1 VLRLPYL
8 LPAVAS
14 KKIFDQVTVKKL
26 TTVKPRESVGSKCQ
40 AIYASNQMKIRP
52 FVLVL
57 IFLIVLGAA
66 PRRAFA
72 AEPPALRKVRMA
84 FTSLSSV
91 MCPPWIAREA
101 GIFNKYGL
109 DVEVIA
115 TPTGVEGMNALIAG
129 ELQFLQ
135 ISGGTT
141 ASAALGGADV
151 MVVGTTLDSLV
162 QSLMVRPEIDKAEQL
177 KGKALGITRFGTS
190 IDVGAR
196 LALRHFGLVPE
207 KDVAIVQVGGMES
220 MVAALQ
226 GNRIQAGILSYPA
239 ITQALKLGHRP
250 LLDVAALGIP
260 YAFTGMTTRG
270 RLIRDDPDL
279 VRRYMMA
286 QTEAIARAKRDK
298 SFALKVMGKYLR
310 TANPAA
316 LGESYEIDVQKY
328 MLRVPLTTTESMKS
342 VLDDL
347 AGRIPKAKDA
357 DPRKFFDDS
366 FVRQMQSSGFIDA
379 LYR

>member
-1 VLRLPYL
+1 MGGSRMRSTLGL
-8 LPAVAS
+8 
-14 KKIFDQVTVKKL
+14 IL
-26 TTVKPRESVGSKCQ
+26 T
-40 AIYASNQMKIRP
+40 
-52 FVLVL
+52 FVLSTFVL
-57 IFLIVLGAA
+57 ATDCVN
-66 PRRAFA
+66 A
-72 AEPPALRKVRMA
+72 AESGSLRKVRMA

-91 MCPPWIAREA
+91 MCPPWIAREI
-101 GIFNKYGL
+101 GIFNKHGL

-129 ELQFLQ
+129 EVQFLQ

-151 MVVGTTLDSLV
+151 MVVGTTLDVLV
-162 QSLMVRPEIDKAEQL
+162 QSLMARPEIEKAEQL
-177 KGKALGITRFGTS
+177 KGKSVGITRFGTS

-196 LALRHFGLVPE
+196 LALKHFGLVPE
-207 KDVAIVQVGGMES
+207 KEVAIVQVGGMES
-220 MVAALQ
+220 MVTALQ
-226 GNRIQAGILSYPA
+226 TNRIQAGILSYPA
-239 ITQALKLGHRP
+239 ITQALKLGHRV
-250 LLDVAALGIP
+250 LLDVASLGIP

-270 RLIRDDPDL
+270 RLIKEDPDL

-298 SFALKVMGKYLR
+298 NLALKVMGKYLR
-310 TANPAA
+310 TANPNA
-316 LGESYEIDVQKY
+316 LAESYDIDVQKY
-328 MLRVPLTTTESMKS
+328 MLRVPLTTAEAMKS

-357 DPRKFFDDS
+357 DPKRFYDDT

-379 LYR
+379 LYK

>member
-1 VLRLPYL
+1 MGRRFFAFV
-8 LPAVAS
+8 
-14 KKIFDQVTVKKL
+14 FL
-26 TTVKPRESVGSKCQ
+26 TLSLVPE
-40 AIYASNQMKIRP
+40 AYAADAQP
-52 FVLVL
+52 
-57 IFLIVLGAA
+57 
-66 PRRAFA
+66 
-72 AEPPALRKVRMA
+72 LRKVRMA

-91 MCPPWIAREA
+91 MCPPWIAREI
-101 GIFNKYGL
+101 GIFNKHGL

-129 ELQFLQ
+129 EVQFLQ

-151 MVVGTTLDSLV
+151 TVVGTTLDALV
-162 QSLMVRPEIDKAEQL
+162 QSLMARPEIEKAEQL
-177 KGKALGITRFGTS
+177 KGKSVGITRFGTS

-196 LALRHFGLVPE
+196 MALKHFGLVPE
-207 KDVAIVQVGGMES
+207 KEVAIVQVGGMES
-220 MVAALQ
+220 MVTALQ
-226 GNRIQAGILSYPA
+226 TNRIQAGILSYPA
-239 ITQALKLGHRP
+239 ITQALKLGHHT
-250 LLDVAALGIP
+250 LLDVASLGIP

-270 RLIRDDPDL
+270 RLIKEDADL

-298 SFALKVMGKYLR
+298 NMALKVMGKYLR
-310 TANPAA
+310 TTNLNA
-316 LGESYEIDVQKY
+316 LAESYDIDVQKY
-328 MLRVPLTTTESMKS
+328 LLRVPLTTAEAMRS

-357 DPRKFFDDS
+357 DPKRFFDDS

-379 LYR
+379 LYK

>member
-1 VLRLPYL
+1 MKPSKSVARTRQTIYAGDKMKVRSLVLLTIFFIVFGPVLR
-8 LPAVAS
+8 
-14 KKIFDQVTVKKL
+14 
-26 TTVKPRESVGSKCQ
+26 
-40 AIYASNQMKIRP
+40 
-52 FVLVL
+52 
-57 IFLIVLGAA
+57 GAY
-66 PRRAFA
+66 A
-72 AEPPALRKVRMA
+72 AESPPLRKVRMA
-84 FTSLSSV
+84 FTSLSSS

-101 GIFNKYGL
+101 GIFNKHGL

-129 ELQFLQ
+129 EVQFLQ

-151 MVVGTTLDSLV
+151 IVVGTTLESLV
-162 QSLMVRPEIDKAEQL
+162 QQLIARPEIEKAEHL
-177 KGKALGITRFGTS
+177 KGKTLGITRFGTS

-239 ITQALKLGHRP
+239 ITQALRLGHHA
-250 LLDVAALGIP
+250 LLDVASLGIP
-260 YAFTGMTTRG
+260 YAFTGITTRG
-270 RLIRDDPDL
+270 HLIRDDPDL
-279 VRRYMMA
+279 VRRYVTA

-298 SFALKVMGKYLR
+298 PLALKVMGKFLR

-316 LGESYEIDVQKY
+316 LAESYDVDVQKY
-328 MLRVPLTTTESMKS
+328 MLKVPLTTVEAMKS

-347 AGRIPKAKDA
+347 AARIPKAKDSE
-357 DPRKFFDDS
+357 PRKFFDDS
-366 FVRQMQSSGFIDA
+366 FVRQLQSSGFIDA

>member
-1 VLRLPYL
+1 
-8 LPAVAS
+8 
-14 KKIFDQVTVKKL
+14 
-26 TTVKPRESVGSKCQ
+26 
-40 AIYASNQMKIRP
+40 
-52 FVLVL
+52 
-57 IFLIVLGAA
+57 
-66 PRRAFA
+66 
-72 AEPPALRKVRMA
+72 MA

-101 GIFNKYGL
+101 GIFTKHGL

-129 ELQFLQ
+129 EVQFLQ

-162 QSLMVRPEIDKAEQL
+162 QSLMARPEIDKPEQL

-220 MVAALQ
+220 MVPALQ
-226 GNRIQAGILSYPA
+226 SNRIQAGILSHPA
-239 ITQALKLGHRP
+239 ITQAKKLGHHV
-250 LLDVAALGIP
+250 LLDVASLGMP

-270 RLIRDDPDL
+270 RLIREDTDL

-286 QTEAIARAKRDK
+286 QVEAIARAKRDK
-298 SFALKVMGKYLR
+298 NLAMAVMGKYLR
-310 TANPAA
+310 TTNPASLSDA
-316 LGESYEIDVQKY
+316 YEIDVQKY
-328 MLRVPLTTTESMKS
+328 MHKVPLPTVEAVKS
-342 VLDDL
+342 VLEDL
-347 AGRIPKAKDA
+347 ATRNPKAKDA
-357 DPRKFFDDS
+357 DPRRFFDDS
-366 FVRQMQSSGFIDA
+366 FIRQIQFSGFIDA
-379 LYR
+379 LYRDRKRVV

>member
-1 VLRLPYL
+1 MPSR
-8 LPAVAS
+8 
-14 KKIFDQVTVKKL
+14 
-26 TTVKPRESVGSKCQ
+26 
-40 AIYASNQMKIRP
+40 
-52 FVLVL
+52 
-57 IFLIVLGAA
+57 LIVFLVIVFSASGWLTHRAHAA
-66 PRRAFA
+66 DASPPR
-72 AEPPALRKVRMA
+72 KIRMA

-101 GIFNKYGL
+101 GIFNKHGL

-129 ELQFLQ
+129 EVQFLQ

-220 MVAALQ
+220 MVTALQ
-226 GNRIQAGILSYPA
+226 TNRIQAGILSYPA
-239 ITQALKLGHRP
+239 ITQALKLGNRV
-250 LLDVAALGIP
+250 LLDVASLGIP

-270 RLIRDDPDL
+270 RLIREDAEL

-316 LGESYEIDVQKY
+316 LAESYEIDVQKY
-328 MLRVPLTTTESMKS
+328 MLRVPLTTAEAMKS

-347 AGRIPKAKDA
+347 AGRVPKAKEA
-357 DPRKFFDDS
+357 EPRKFFDDS
-366 FVRQMQSSGFIDA
+366 FVRQMQSSGFIEA

>member
-1 VLRLPYL
+1 MPSRWIACLLLALSAVPWAARAESADA
-8 LPAVAS
+8 LPA
-14 KKIFDQVTVKKL
+14 
-26 TTVKPRESVGSKCQ
+26 
-40 AIYASNQMKIRP
+40 
-52 FVLVL
+52 
-57 IFLIVLGAA
+57 
-66 PRRAFA
+66 
-72 AEPPALRKVRMA
+72 RKVRMA

-101 GIFNKYGL
+101 GIFQKHGL

-129 ELQFLQ
+129 EVHFLQ

-151 MVVGTTLDSLV
+151 IVVGTTLDSLV

-220 MVAALQ
+220 MVTALQ
-226 GNRIQAGILSYPA
+226 TNRIQAGILSYPA
-239 ITQALKLGHRP
+239 ITQALKLGNRV
-250 LLDVAALGIP
+250 LLDVASLGVP

-270 RLIRDDPDL
+270 RLIREDADL

-298 SFALKVMGKYLR
+298 NFAVKVMGKYLR
-310 TANPAA
+310 TADPAA
-316 LGESYEIDVQKY
+316 LAESYEIDVQKY
-328 MLRVPLTTTESMKS
+328 MLRAPLTTAAAMKS

-347 AGRIPKAKDA
+347 AARIPKAKDA
-357 DPRKFFDDS
+357 EPRKFFDDS

>member
-1 VLRLPYL
+1 MKRGL
-8 LPAVAS
+8 LAGLLLALS
-14 KKIFDQVTVKKL
+14 
-26 TTVKPRESVGSKCQ
+26 
-40 AIYASNQMKIRP
+40 AII
-52 FVLVL
+52 L
-57 IFLIVLGAA
+57 A
-66 PRRAFA
+66 PDLSDA
-72 AEPPALRKVRMA
+72 AEPLGLRKARMA

-101 GIFNKYGL
+101 GIFNKHGL

-129 ELQFLQ
+129 EVQFLQ

-151 MVVGTTLDSLV
+151 IVVGTTLDSLV
-162 QSLMVRPEIDKAEQL
+162 QHLIVRPEIEKPEQL
-177 KGKALGITRFGTS
+177 RGKALGITRFGTS

-196 LALRHFGLVPE
+196 LALRHFALAPE

-226 GNRIQAGILSYPA
+226 ANRIQAGMLSYPA
-239 ITQALKLGHRP
+239 ITQALKLGHRS
-250 LLDVAALGIP
+250 LLDIASLGIP

-270 RLIRDDPDL
+270 RLIRDDADL

-298 SFALKVMGKYLR
+298 SLALKVMGKYLR

-316 LGESYEIDVQKY
+316 LAESYEIDVQKY
-328 MLRVPLTTTESMKS
+328 MLRVPLTTVEAMNS
-342 VLDDL
+342 VLEDL
-347 AGRIPKAKDA
+347 AGRIPKAKDT
-357 DPRKFFDDS
+357 DPRKLFDDS
-366 FVRQMQSSGFIDA
+366 FVRQMQASGFIDA

>member
-1 VLRLPYL
+1 MPSR
-8 LPAVAS
+8 
-14 KKIFDQVTVKKL
+14 
-26 TTVKPRESVGSKCQ
+26 
-40 AIYASNQMKIRP
+40 
-52 FVLVL
+52 
-57 IFLIVLGAA
+57 LIVSLLIALSASGWVTHRAHGADAA
-66 PRRAFA
+66 P
-72 AEPPALRKVRMA
+72 PRKIRMA

-101 GIFNKYGL
+101 GIFNKHGL
-109 DVEVIA
+109 EVEVIA

-129 ELQFLQ
+129 EVQFLQ

-141 ASAALGGADV
+141 ASATLGGADV
-151 MVVGTTLDSLV
+151 TVVGTTLDALV

-220 MVAALQ
+220 MVTALQ
-226 GNRIQAGILSYPA
+226 TNRIQAGILSYPA
-239 ITQALKLGHRP
+239 ITQALKLGNKV
-250 LLDVAALGIP
+250 LLDVASLGIP

-270 RLIRDDPDL
+270 RLIREDADL

-298 SFALKVMGKYLR
+298 RFALKVMGKYLR
-310 TANPAA
+310 TTNPAA
-316 LGESYEIDVQKY
+316 LAESYEIDVQKY
-328 MLRVPLTTTESMKS
+328 MLRVPLTTAEAMKS

-347 AGRIPKAKDA
+347 AGRIPKARDA
-357 DPRKFFDDS
+357 EPRRFFDDS
-366 FVRQMQSSGFIDA
+366 FVRQMQSNGFIEA

>member
-1 VLRLPYL
+1 MRSWL
-8 LPAVAS
+8 
-14 KKIFDQVTVKKL
+14 
-26 TTVKPRESVGSKCQ
+26 
-40 AIYASNQMKIRP
+40 
-52 FVLVL
+52 LVL
-57 IFLIVLGAA
+57 LLLALSAVGGVINS
-66 PRRAFA
+66 FA
-72 AEPPALRKVRMA
+72 AEPSGLKKVRMA

-101 GIFNKYGL
+101 GIFNKHGL

-129 ELQFLQ
+129 EVQFLQ

-151 MVVGTTLDSLV
+151 MIVATTLDALV
-162 QSLMVRPEIDKAEQL
+162 QQLIARPEIDKAEQL
-177 KGKALGITRFGTS
+177 KGRNLGITRFGTS

-226 GNRIQAGILSYPA
+226 ANRIQAGILSYPA
-239 ITQALKLGHRP
+239 ITQALKLGHRS
-250 LLDVAALGIP
+250 LLDVPSLGIP
-260 YAFTGMTTRG
+260 YAFTGITTRG
-270 RLIRDDPDL
+270 RLIRDDPEL
-279 VRRYMMA
+279 VRRYVMA

-298 SFALKVMGKYLR
+298 TLALKVMSKYLR
-310 TANPAA
+310 AANPAA
-316 LGESYEIDVQKY
+316 LAESYDIDVQKY
-328 MLRVPLTTTESMKS
+328 MLRVPLTTTEAMKS

-347 AGRIPKAKDA
+347 ASRLPKAKEA
-357 DPRKFFDDS
+357 EPRKFFDGS

>member
-1 VLRLPYL
+1 MPSRWIACLLLALSAVPWTARAESADA
-8 LPAVAS
+8 LPA
-14 KKIFDQVTVKKL
+14 
-26 TTVKPRESVGSKCQ
+26 
-40 AIYASNQMKIRP
+40 
-52 FVLVL
+52 
-57 IFLIVLGAA
+57 
-66 PRRAFA
+66 
-72 AEPPALRKVRMA
+72 RKVRMA

-101 GIFNKYGL
+101 GIFQKHGL

-129 ELQFLQ
+129 EVHFLQ

-151 MVVGTTLDSLV
+151 IVVGTTLDSLV

-220 MVAALQ
+220 MVTALQ
-226 GNRIQAGILSYPA
+226 TNRIQAGILSYPA
-239 ITQALKLGHRP
+239 ITQALKLGNRV
-250 LLDVAALGIP
+250 LLDVASLGVP

-270 RLIRDDPDL
+270 RLIREDADL

-298 SFALKVMGKYLR
+298 NFAVKVMGKYLR
-310 TANPAA
+310 TADPAA
-316 LGESYEIDVQKY
+316 LAESYEIDVQKY
-328 MLRVPLTTTESMKS
+328 MLRAPLTTAAAMKS

-347 AGRIPKAKDA
+347 AARIPKAKDA
-357 DPRKFFDDS
+357 EPRKFFDDS

>member
-1 VLRLPYL
+1 MRFRFALW
-8 LPAVAS
+8 
-14 KKIFDQVTVKKL
+14 
-26 TTVKPRESVGSKCQ
+26 
-40 AIYASNQMKIRP
+40 
-52 FVLVL
+52 
-57 IFLIVLGAA
+57 IVLSVACQLATRADAPAA
-66 PRRAFA
+66 DSP
-72 AEPPALRKVRMA
+72 LRKMRMA
-84 FTSLSSV
+84 FTSMSSV
-91 MCPPWIAREA
+91 MCPPWIAHSA
-101 GIFNKYGL
+101 GIFNKHGL

-151 MVVGTTLDSLV
+151 MVVGTTLDALV
-162 QSLMVRPEIDKAEQL
+162 QQLIARPEIERPEQL
-177 KGKALGITRFGTS
+177 KGKTLGITRFGTS

-196 LALRHFGLVPE
+196 LALKHFGLVPE

-226 GNRIQAGILSYPA
+226 ANRIQAGILSYPA
-239 ITQALKLGHRP
+239 ITQALKLGHRM
-250 LLDVAALGIP
+250 LLNVPSLGIP

-270 RLIRDDPDL
+270 RLIKEDPDL

-298 SFALKVMGKYLR
+298 PYALGVMAKYLR
-310 TANPAA
+310 TANPQA
-316 LGESYEIDVQKY
+316 LSESYEIDIQKY
-328 MLRVPLTTTESMKS
+328 MLRVPLTTTEAMKS
-342 VLDDL
+342 VLEDL
-347 AGRIPKAKDA
+347 ATRLPKAKDA
-357 DPRKFFDDS
+357 EPWRFFDDS
-366 FVRQMQSSGFIDA
+366 FVRQMQSTGFIDA

>member
-1 VLRLPYL
+1 MPSSWIACL
-8 LPAVAS
+8 LLALSAVTWPAHA
-14 KKIFDQVTVKKL
+14 
-26 TTVKPRESVGSKCQ
+26 ES
-40 AIYASNQMKIRP
+40 ADA
-52 FVLVL
+52 
-57 IFLIVLGAA
+57 
-66 PRRAFA
+66 
-72 AEPPALRKVRMA
+72 PPARKVRMA

-101 GIFNKYGL
+101 GIFQKHGL

-129 ELQFLQ
+129 EVHFLQ

-151 MVVGTTLDSLV
+151 IVVGTTLDSLV

-220 MVAALQ
+220 MVTALQ
-226 GNRIQAGILSYPA
+226 TNRIQAGILSYPA
-239 ITQALKLGHRP
+239 ITQALKLGNRV
-250 LLDVAALGIP
+250 LLDVASLGVP

-270 RLIRDDPDL
+270 RLIREDTDL

-298 SFALKVMGKYLR
+298 SFAVKVMSKYLR
-310 TANPAA
+310 TADPAA
-316 LGESYEIDVQKY
+316 LAESYEIDVQKY
-328 MLRVPLTTTESMKS
+328 MLRAPLTTAAAMKS

-347 AGRIPKAKDA
+347 AARIPKAKDA
-357 DPRKFFDDS
+357 EPRRFFDDS

>member
-1 VLRLPYL
+1 
-8 LPAVAS
+8 
-14 KKIFDQVTVKKL
+14 
-26 TTVKPRESVGSKCQ
+26 
-40 AIYASNQMKIRP
+40 
-52 FVLVL
+52 
-57 IFLIVLGAA
+57 
-66 PRRAFA
+66 
-72 AEPPALRKVRMA
+72 
-84 FTSLSSV
+84 
-91 MCPPWIAREA
+91 
-101 GIFNKYGL
+101 L

-129 ELQFLQ
+129 EVQFLQ

-141 ASAALGGADV
+141 ASAALGGTDV
-151 MVVGTTLDSLV
+151 IVVGTTLESLV
-162 QSLMVRPEIDKAEQL
+162 QQLMVRPEIEKAEQL
-177 KGKALGITRFGTS
+177 KGKSLGITRFGTS

-220 MVAALQ
+220 MVAALH

-239 ITQALKLGHRP
+239 ITQALKLGHRT
-250 LLDVAALGIP
+250 LLDVASLGIP

-270 RLIRDDPDL
+270 RLIRDDPEL

-298 SFALKVMGKYLR
+298 NFALKVMGKYLR
-310 TANPAA
+310 STNPAA
-316 LGESYEIDVQKY
+316 LTESYEIDVQKY
-328 MLRVPLTTTESMKS
+328 MLRVPLTTSEAMKS

-347 AGRIPKAKDA
+347 TGRIPKAKDA
-357 DPRKFFDDS
+357 DPKKFFDDS

>member
-1 VLRLPYL
+1 MGRQLFHFLILALSL
-8 LPAVAS
+8 LPA
-14 KKIFDQVTVKKL
+14 
-26 TTVKPRESVGSKCQ
+26 P
-40 AIYASNQMKIRP
+40 YAS
-52 FVLVL
+52 
-57 IFLIVLGAA
+57 
-66 PRRAFA
+66 
-72 AEPPALRKVRMA
+72 PADAQPLRKVRMA

-91 MCPPWIAREA
+91 MCPPWIAREV
-101 GIFNKYGL
+101 GIFNKHGL

-129 ELQFLQ
+129 EVQFLQ

-151 MVVGTTLDSLV
+151 MVVGTTLDALV
-162 QSLMVRPEIDKAEQL
+162 QNLMARPEIEKAEQL
-177 KGKALGITRFGTS
+177 KGKSVGITRFGTS

-196 LALRHFGLVPE
+196 LALKHFGLTPE

-220 MVAALQ
+220 MVTALQ
-226 GNRIQAGILSYPA
+226 TNRIQAGILSYPA
-239 ITQALKLGHRP
+239 ITQALKLGNRV
-250 LLDVAALGIP
+250 LLDVASLGIP
-260 YAFTGMTTRG
+260 YAFTGITTRG
-270 RLIRDDPDL
+270 RLIKEDADL

-298 SFALKVMGKYLR
+298 NLTLKVMGKYLR
-310 TANPAA
+310 TANPNA
-316 LGESYEIDVQKY
+316 LAESYDIDVQKY
-328 MLRVPLTTTESMKS
+328 MLRVPLTTVEAMKS

-357 DPRKFFDDS
+357 EPRKFFDDS
-366 FVRQMQSSGFIDA
+366 FVRQMQANGFIDA

>member
-1 VLRLPYL
+1 MGRRSFGFLFLAL
-8 LPAVAS
+8 S
-14 KKIFDQVTVKKL
+14 
-26 TTVKPRESVGSKCQ
+26 
-40 AIYASNQMKIRP
+40 
-52 FVLVL
+52 LVPT
-57 IFLIVLGAA
+57 AY
-66 PRRAFA
+66 AFA
-72 AEPPALRKVRMA
+72 ADAQPLRKVRMA

-91 MCPPWIAREA
+91 MCPPWIAREI
-101 GIFNKYGL
+101 GIFNKHGL

-129 ELQFLQ
+129 EVQFLQ

-151 MVVGTTLDSLV
+151 MVVGTTLDALV
-162 QSLMVRPEIDKAEQL
+162 QSLMARPEIEKAEQL
-177 KGKALGITRFGTS
+177 KGKSVGITRFGTS

-196 LALRHFGLVPE
+196 MALKHFGLVPE
-207 KDVAIVQVGGMES
+207 KEVAIVQVGGMES
-220 MVAALQ
+220 MVSALQ
-226 GNRIQAGILSYPA
+226 TNRIQAGILSYPA
-239 ITQALKLGHRP
+239 ITQALKLGHHT
-250 LLDVAALGIP
+250 LLDVASLGIP

-270 RLIRDDPDL
+270 RLIKEDPDL

-298 SFALKVMGKYLR
+298 NMALKVMGKYLR
-310 TANPAA
+310 TTNPSA
-316 LGESYEIDVQKY
+316 LAESYDIDVQKY
-328 MLRVPLTTTESMKS
+328 LLRVPLTTVEAMKS

-357 DPRKFFDDS
+357 DPKRFFDDT

-379 LYR
+379 LYK

>member
-1 VLRLPYL
+1 MKAVLP
-8 LPAVAS
+8 
-14 KKIFDQVTVKKL
+14 
-26 TTVKPRESVGSKCQ
+26 G
-40 AIYASNQMKIRP
+40 
-52 FVLVL
+52 
-57 IFLIVLGAA
+57 FLILIIGLIVAA
-66 PRRAFA
+66 PNRSDA
-72 AEPPALRKVRMA
+72 AESTALRKARMA

-101 GIFNKYGL
+101 GIFNKHGL

-129 ELQFLQ
+129 EVQFLQ
-135 ISGGTT
+135 ISGGTS

-151 MVVGTTLDSLV
+151 MVVGTTLESLV
-162 QSLMVRPEIDKAEQL
+162 QSLMARPEIDKAEQL
-177 KGKALGITRFGTS
+177 KGKTLGITRFGTS

-226 GNRIQAGILSYPA
+226 SNRIQAGILSYPA
-239 ITQALKLGHRP
+239 ITQALKLGHHT
-250 LLDVAALGIP
+250 LLEVASLGIP

-270 RLIRDDPDL
+270 RLIRDDADL

-286 QTEAIARAKRDK
+286 QIEAIARAKRDK
-298 SFALKVMGKYLR
+298 NLALKVMGKYLR

-316 LGESYEIDVQKY
+316 LAESYDIDVQKY
-328 MLRVPLTTTESMKS
+328 MLRVPLTTVEAMKS

-347 AGRIPKAKDA
+347 ATRTPKAKDA
-357 DPRKFFDDS
+357 DPKKFFDDS
-366 FVRQMQSSGFIDA
+366 FVRQIQASGFIDG

>member
-1 VLRLPYL
+1 MPSR
-8 LPAVAS
+8 
-14 KKIFDQVTVKKL
+14 
-26 TTVKPRESVGSKCQ
+26 
-40 AIYASNQMKIRP
+40 
-52 FVLVL
+52 
-57 IFLIVLGAA
+57 LIVFLVIVFSASGWLTHRAHAA
-66 PRRAFA
+66 DASPPR
-72 AEPPALRKVRMA
+72 KIRMA

-101 GIFNKYGL
+101 GIFNKHGL

-129 ELQFLQ
+129 EVQFLQ

-220 MVAALQ
+220 MVTALQ
-226 GNRIQAGILSYPA
+226 TNRIQAGILSYPA
-239 ITQALKLGHRP
+239 ITQALKLGNRV
-250 LLDVAALGIP
+250 LLDVASLGIP

-270 RLIRDDPDL
+270 RLIREDAEL

-298 SFALKVMGKYLR
+298 SFALNVMGKYLR

-316 LGESYEIDVQKY
+316 LAESYEIEVQKY
-328 MLRVPLTTTESMKS
+328 MLRVPLTTAEAMKS

-347 AGRIPKAKDA
+347 AGRVPKAKEA
-357 DPRKFFDDS
+357 EPRKFFDDS